1 MYALFYASCPFHSP
15 DLLGN
20 VCVFIC
26 IIIYNLNGRIRI
38 LLKGKITNKAAPNK
52 FQELSSLSTAKMTHC
67 RTYEQKHGQFPTW
80 IL

>member
-52 FQELSSLSTAKMTHC
+52 FQELKLIVNC
-67 RTYEQKHGQFPTW
+67 QDDPLQN
-80 IL
+80 I